1 MTTTNDTTAD
11 WLTEFFGEPIHVYT
25 RAQALADG
33 VLIDAGPLAREAGF
47 VWPVAYTAA
56 AHAATITWDTA
67 NGALQDETGRAWD
80 VLWMAKFAVRA
91 VADLRADRVPFG
103 VYVVPNRPGYEEAQ
117 LVSLDLVAGPGD
129 QGEPVL
135 TVCLRGED

>member
-1 MTTTNDTTAD
+1 GCFFFSRRRRHTRFSRD
-11 WLTEFFGEPIHVYT
+11 WSSDVCSSDL
-25 RAQALADG
+25 LADG

-80 VLWMAKFAVRA
+80 VLWMAKIGRASGRDRVDGAVAPGVRA
-91 VADLRADRVPFG
+91 HLP
-103 VYVVPNRPGYEEAQ
+103 
-117 LVSLDLVAGPGD
+117 
-129 QGEPVL
+129 
-135 TVCLRGED
+135 